1 MTQQEGW
8 KGNTAGAN
16 ALLAER
22 LLPDRGLR
30 RIPDHVLSA
39 LPADD
44 RGDGAYDRRAATYD
58 RLVGSRLYN
67 RLVWGSS
74 PRAYAAFAQRAV
86 RAGEGP
92 LLDVACGSA
101 VFTASVYG
109 DSARPVVL
117 VDRSTGMLQRA
128 AQRLD
133 GGDHPSP
140 VLLQADLFDLPFV
153 PGSFTTVACHGALHL
168 FEDLAGALGALRAQL
183 APQGT
188 LYATS
193 LVAET
198 TIGRRCLALLHRTG
212 EAAAPRRAMELLA
225 AARAELSDVTL
236 HREGSMVFITGRA

>member
-1 MTQQEGW
+1 MTQQETW
-8 KGNTAGAN
+8 ETNAAASNTV
-16 ALLAER
+16 LAE
-22 LLPDRGLR
+22 LLRPERGLQR
-30 RIPDHVLSA
+30 VTDHVLSA

-44 RGDGAYDRRAATYD
+44 PGDGAYDRRAATYD

-101 VFTASVYG
+101 VFTASIYG
-109 DSARPVVL
+109 ESARPVVL
-117 VDRSTGMLQRA
+117 ADRSKGMLQRA
-128 AQRLD
+128 AQRLERSE
-133 GGDHPSP
+133 HPSP

-153 PGSFTTVACHGALHL
+153 PASFTTVACHGALHL

-198 TIGRRCLALLHRTG
+198 TIGRRWLALLHRAG
-212 EAAAPRRAMELLA
+212 EVAAPRRAMELLA
-225 AARAELSDVTL
+225 AAQAELSDVTL
-236 HREGSMVFITGRA
+236 HREGSMVFITARA